1 MLARVFFYVQLV
13 AKNILKFCL
22 RGMLKDRQRLTLF
35 QFLDALRKILSE
47 KIKEE
52 DMQQL
57 EMEVNEA
64 LALMERDFPVDIQV
78 CQILF
83 HLIIISH
90 CMHANSF
97 KLFSI
102 QVIIIH
108 LIRHIVDGM
117 KQFGPVYATWM
128 YGYERFNSWLHRRV
142 TNRRYPEA
150 TLMET
155 YRVCYSCE
163 QTCMDELII
172 YNPYCRQ
179 SR

>member
-1 MLARVFFYVQLV
+1 M
-13 AKNILKFCL
+13 
-22 RGMLKDRQRLTLF
+22 
-35 QFLDALRKILSE
+35 
-47 KIKEE
+47 
-52 DMQQL
+52 DM
-57 EMEVNEA
+57 NEA

-83 HLIIISH
+83 HVTNLTL
-90 CMHANSF
+90 HANS
-97 KLFSI
+97 SI
-102 QVIIIH
+102 QVTIIH
-108 LIRHIVDGM
+108 LICHIVDGM
-117 KQFGPVYATWM
+117 KQFGPVYANWM

-163 QTCMDELII
+163 QTSMDELII
-172 YNPYCRQ
+172 YTTLTACRL